1 MKKTIVFK
9 CGGSVIRELSADF
22 FQNVKE
28 LMQSGWNIAV
38 VHGGGPDISKMLKT
52 LQIETEFVDGQ
63 RKTTKLVLETAEM
76 VLSGTINKFF
86 VTELAKNGLK
96 AAGISG
102 KDGGLLQ
109 ASYLNQDKYG
119 EVGEIQKTD
128 PSIIH
133 ALMKEGI
140 IPVIA
145 PLSMTSDFETLNVNA
160 DAAASAVASAL
171 HADKLLF
178 VTDVEGIMDGES
190 RLDTLTPQEIQ
201 ALIDDGVIS
210 GGMIPKVNSALS
222 ALSEDVEEVMIVNGK
237 GAFFTDQAFQG
248 TKIVKEKE
256 SVS

>member
-63 RKTTKLVLETAEM
+63 RKTTKPVLETAEM
-76 VLSGTINKFF
+76 VLSGTIKFF

-178 VTDVEGIMDGES
+178 VTDVEGIMDGEN